1 MGPGW
6 GQLTAE
12 ESSLCELQEQ
22 DKGASRAPPPTPT
35 ANSLP
40 HSLPHSF
47 NKYLLSRD
55 SGARL
60 PGVKARLHH
69 LLPVR
74 PQPLR
79 ASVSLGG
86 KWDSVNP
93 MSGTEWA
100 PQKDWLLPPLPHYF
114 YYYFYYWSGT
124 ESGRKAT
131 HSPHLRG
138 AHSLVEFR
146 KGSSWAQVCT
156 EGSFEKRH
164 ARPPDHYPPV
174 PSSLCRLLLTQKA
187 SPPVNE
193 PEARHRVMGREGPGP
208 KTRVQVQLDC

>member
-12 ESSLCELQEQ
+12 ESSLRELQEQ

-35 ANSLP
+35 AN
-40 HSLPHSF
+40 SLPHSF

-74 PQPLR
+74 PQPLC

-86 KWDSVNP
+86 KWDYINT
-93 MSGTEWA
+93 MSRTEWA
-100 PQKDWLLPPLPHYF
+100 P
-114 YYYFYYWSGT
+114 
-124 ESGRKAT
+124 
-131 HSPHLRG
+131 
-138 AHSLVEFR
+138 
-146 KGSSWAQVCT
+146 
-156 EGSFEKRH
+156 
-164 ARPPDHYPPV
+164 
-174 PSSLCRLLLTQKA
+174 
-187 SPPVNE
+187 
-193 PEARHRVMGREGPGP
+193 
-208 KTRVQVQLDC
+208 